1 MDDDTKDQL
10 KVTAFLKEYEEI
22 RKEVRIFEII
32 EISSIYI
39 SILTFITIFIIG
51 ILSTNYIFIFLAP
64 IISVFFIIASMSIH
78 AYTINLGIRSSQIS
92 GKLKKLLDEPTIE
105 WENTVGV
112 FGSMQENIFTK
123 KVTRYWIQLAVLTII
138 VGITPVVIGL
148 VYSFNQ
154 FYDQAGYIMTLFFII
169 FYIIIIFFVF
179 YLGFKLRTWE
189 RVNVKAN
196 VSKKE

>member
-22 RKEVRIFEII
+22 RKEVRMFEII

-39 SILTFITIFIIG
+39 SILTFIAIFSIGTI
-51 ILSTNYIFIFLAP
+51 SSNYIFIFIAP
-64 IISVFFIIASMSIH
+64 IISIFFIIASMSIH

-92 GKLKKLLDEPTIE
+92 GKLKKLLDEATIE

-112 FGSMQENIFTK
+112 FGSMHENIFTK
-123 KVTRYWIQLAVLTII
+123 KITKYWIQLAILTII
-138 VGITPVVIGL
+138 VGITPVIIGL
-148 VYSFNQ
+148 VYGFNQ
-154 FYDQAGYIMTLFFII
+154 FYQQAGYITILFFII
-169 FYIIIIFFVF
+169 FYIVIALFVL
-179 YLGFKLRTWE
+179 YLGYKLRTWE
-189 RVNVKAN
+189 RVNIKYN

>member
-1 MDDDTKDQL
+1 M
-10 KVTAFLKEYEEI
+10 
-22 RKEVRIFEII
+22 
-32 EISSIYI
+32 
-39 SILTFITIFIIG
+39 G
-51 ILSTNYIFIFLAP
+51 
-64 IISVFFIIASMSIH
+64 IH

-123 KVTRYWIQLAVLTII
+123 KITKYWIQLAVLTII

-169 FYIIIIFFVF
+169 FYIIITFFGF
-179 YLGFKLRTWE
+179 YLGYKLRTWE